1 MIGGDRCKIYTCLGP
16 LKIAFECNVM
26 NHILNFYV
34 FFIILEKKN
43 LGLDKNEWKEA
54 IIDKKK
60 E

>member
-1 MIGGDRCKIYTCLGP
+1 MTGGDRRKIYTDLGP

-34 FFIILEKKN
+34 FFIILGKKN

-54 IIDKKK
+54 IID
-60 E
+60 